1 MAGRR
6 SPRRLR
12 PDEEQLWQQIAR
24 QTQPLHP
31 ERGPVV
37 AEAPK
42 KAAKASRKPV
52 AAGEGRLSD
61 FRVGV
66 AAPEPGRR
74 HDLVPP
80 LSERLAQQPVRM
92 DAKAFGR
99 MKRGKLGVEG
109 RIDLHGL
116 TLAQAHPRL
125 VGFVLDAHAQGKRLV
140 LVITGKGR
148 DDDAGGPMPVRR
160 GALRHQVPQWLG
172 TGVARQVVLQ
182 ITEAHRRH
190 GGSGAFYVYLRR
202 SGK

>member
-1 MAGRR
+1 MVRR
-6 SPRRLR
+6 KAPRQLR

-31 ERGPVV
+31 ERRP
-37 AEAPK
+37 AKPMAPSEAP
-42 KAAKASRKPV
+42 APAKPGGADLR
-52 AAGEGRLSD
+52 D
-61 FRVGV
+61 FRVG
-66 AAPEPGRR
+66 ASAGQAGLR

-80 LSERLAQQPVRM
+80 LSDRLAQQPVRM

-116 TLAQAHPRL
+116 TLSQAHPRL
-125 VGFVLDAHAQGKRLV
+125 LGFVLDAHAQGKRLV

-172 TGVARQVVLQ
+172 AGVARQVVLQ
-182 ITEAHRRH
+182 IAGAHRSH

-202 SGK
+202 PGK